1 MKLKFKKADFME
13 KNYEKQKDENLKK
26 KYIKPEVDVIWI
38 EMEQGIVAASGKIII
53 NGNTPEIENWEDG
66 ENFNTEYEY

>member
-1 MKLKFKKADFME
+1 ME